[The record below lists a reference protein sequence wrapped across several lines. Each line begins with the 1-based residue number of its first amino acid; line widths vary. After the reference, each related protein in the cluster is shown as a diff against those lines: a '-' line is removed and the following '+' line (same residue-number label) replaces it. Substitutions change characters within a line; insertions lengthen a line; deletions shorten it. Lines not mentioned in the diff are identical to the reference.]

1 MMLLAKLKILLIVI
15 LSTVRLATRISVV
28 VVTRQQ
34 QVLAIQYPDMLNFK
48 QPQFPVVDIVG
59 NDNKTINGTNNSIIT
74 NNTNFFEA
82 AKVLP
87 SNLASIVNV
96 LGKRLLD
103 DGGDSVYLGF
113 SIQGKISHN
122 NVKSYKYI
130 MDEYGIFVGK
140 LTAVYD
146 EFDAGGTNVTRNTL
160 ANIRLIYLKIRSK
173 YTEVNTDKE
182 LMDVVR
188 EFADEIFSKVEEQ
201 LLTIIQKSANINE
214 SYESIHLS
222 LQVIMIDA
230 FIKCQ
235 ILERPSDA
243 TS

>member
-1 MMLLAKLKILLIVI
+1 MALFKKPIVPVI
-15 LSTVRLATRISVV
+15 G
-28 VVTRQQ
+28 VT
-34 QVLAIQYPDMLNFK
+34 
-48 QPQFPVVDIVG
+48 G
-59 NDNKTINGTNNSIIT
+59 NDNKTIQGANNSIIT

-103 DGGDSVYLGF
+103 DDGDSVYIEF
-113 SIQGKISHN
+113 SIEGKIKHN
-122 NVKSYKYI
+122 DVRAYKYI

-140 LTAVYD
+140 LTVVYD
-146 EFDAGGTNVTRNTL
+146 EFDAGGTNVTRNTF
-160 ANIRLIYLKIRSK
+160 ANIRLIYLKVRSK
-173 YTEVNTDKE
+173 YTLLYPQRE
-182 LMDVVR
+182 LIDIVR

-201 LLTIIQKSANINE
+201 LLNIIHNSPNIEETQE
-214 SYESIHLS
+214 SVHLS

-235 ILERPSDA
+235 ILERPTDV